1 MKKKLEEIIKNN
13 IKDSQI
19 IIRDI
24 NNDNNHFDIIIIS
37 DQFEGLS
44 LIKQHRLVYDALDG
58 IITKT
63 IHAIQLKTYTYKL
76 WKKEN

>member
-13 IKDSQI
+13 IKNSQI

-44 LIKQHRLVYDALDG
+44 LIKQHRMVYDALDG

>member
-44 LIKQHRLVYDALDG
+44 LIKQHRMVYDALDG

>member
-1 MKKKLEEIIKNN
+1 MEKKLQDIIKEK

-19 IIRDI
+19 FIRDI
-24 NNDNNHFDIIIIS
+24 NNDNNHFSIIVIS
-37 DQFEGLS
+37 NEFEGLS
-44 LIKQHRLVYDALDG
+44 LIKQHKMVYAALEG

-63 IHAIQLKTYTYKL
+63 IPAIQLKTYTYKL

>member
-1 MKKKLEEIIKNN
+1 MEKKLQDIIKEK

-19 IIRDI
+19 FIRDI
-24 NNDNNHFDIIIIS
+24 NNDGNHFSIVVIS
-37 DQFEGLS
+37 NEFEGLS
-44 LIKQHRLVYDALDG
+44 LIKQHKMVYAALDG